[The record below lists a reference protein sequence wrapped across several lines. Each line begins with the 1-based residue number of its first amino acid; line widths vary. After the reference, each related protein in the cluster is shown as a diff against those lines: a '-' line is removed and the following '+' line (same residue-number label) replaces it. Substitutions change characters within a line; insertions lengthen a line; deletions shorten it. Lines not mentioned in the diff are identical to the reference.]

1 MNQTTSAKMLYYPRA
16 WVYAR
21 DTKDGHALAQLCE
34 SARCAGYDLVGQ
46 SRDIPHQFFRRYSG
60 RNALLH
66 AVRKGLVD
74 DVFVTRL
81 SQLSRK
87 RSRLRRILLLFQ
99 CKGVRVHTTEI
110 EFQYDLYC
118 HGLDNVL
125 TGGAHFYD

>member
-1 MNQTTSAKMLYYPRA
+1 MNQTTSAKALVYPRA
-16 WVYAR
+16 WAYAR
-21 DTKDGHALAQLCE
+21 DTKHGHTLDQLCE

-46 SRDIPHQFFRRYSG
+46 SRDMPQRLFRRYSG
-60 RNALLH
+60 RAALLR

-87 RSRLRRILLLFQ
+87 RGRLRHILLLFQ
-99 CKGVRVHTTEI
+99 RKGVRVHTTEV
-110 EFQYDLYC
+110 ELRYDLYR

-125 TGGAHFYD
+125 AGGAHFDD

>member
-1 MNQTTSAKMLYYPRA
+1 MNQTTSAKALVYPRA
-16 WVYAR
+16 WAYAR
-21 DTKDGHALAQLCE
+21 DTKHGHTLAQLCE

-46 SRDIPHQFFRRYSG
+46 SWEMPQRLFRRHSG
-60 RNALLH
+60 RAALLR

-87 RSRLRRILLLFQ
+87 RGRLRRILLLFQ
-99 CKGVRVHTTEI
+99 FRGVRVHTTEV
-110 EFQYDLYC
+110 ELRYDLYR

-125 TGGAHFYD
+125 AGGAHFDD